1 MSGWEKIQWM
11 TTCSCQIFVSLVIDI
26 FRFMNKYLL
35 SALGLFFSPLLFSQI
50 LNVNTEASVSVASG
64 SSINLDGLEIAPA
77 DTYILSGA
85 NDVSRS
91 ITAATAG
98 GNNSVLRVYSTS
110 ALLSGFTGTLT
121 FSYLDGELNGIA
133 EGDLVMELQ
142 AEDDSW
148 STYVGTVDQANNTVS
163 YTFTEAV
170 SFKSVTASASGA
182 TLTVEDVLQPQSG
195 ISVYPNPTANRI
207 YIQAENILQA
217 ELFDLRGR
225 KVKTTTQNQLDLSD
239 IGSGSFILKVTSD
252 NNNTKSFKIIKK

>member
-1 MSGWEKIQWM
+1 MKKLFS
-11 TTCSCQIFVSLVIDI
+11 F
-26 FRFMNKYLL
+26 F
-35 SALGLFFSPLLFSQI
+35 GLFICPLVFGQI
-50 LNVNTEASVSVASG
+50 LTVNTGASVSVASG

-77 DTYILSGA
+77 DTYVMSGA
-85 NDVSRS
+85 NSVSRS

-110 ALLSGFTGTLT
+110 ALLSRFTGTLT

-148 STYVGTVDQANNTVS
+148 TTYVGTVDQANNTVS

-170 SFKSVTASASGA
+170 SFKAVTASASGA
-182 TLTVEDVLQPQSG
+182 TLTVEDILQLQSG
-195 ISVYPNPTANRI
+195 ISIYPNPTANRI
-207 YIQAENILQA
+207 YIQAENVLQA

-239 IGSGSFILKVTSD
+239 IGSGSFILKVTTD
-252 NNNTKSFKIIKK
+252 NNNTKSFKIIKR